1 MLLNGYHLDQ
11 MVGIGLGT
19 YEKVYERIHTK
30 INKLKKAEGLEAKIR
45 QAEENLRKNRD
56 QLQKEMR

>member
-1 MLLNGYHLDQ
+1 